1 MKRTNP
7 TARTALMVLL
17 ASALAACG
25 GASDEP
31 SPSQD
36 DATATGMTGM
46 EGMPA
51 RDMGAVQMDPATMQ
65 RHAQEM
71 DSMVAEMRQHVQ
83 TMRQLE
89 PDEWHARMGEHVPR
103 VGGMLGMIDRQMREM
118 DSGMGMG
125 AEQMGRM
132 MGMTAEEHRRM
143 LDEMQTLRTEAEQ
156 IQTAPAAELRE
167 RMPAH
172 LDRLDQMMATMEQSA
187 AHLRTQ

>member
-7 TARTALMVLL
+7 TARTALVVLL

-25 GASDEP
+25 GASDGP
-31 SPSQD
+31 PPSQD
-36 DATATGMTGM
+36 DAPATGMAGM

-51 RDMGAVQMDPATMQ
+51 RDMGAMQTDPATMR

-83 TMRQLE
+83 AMRQLE
-89 PDEWHARMGEHVPR
+89 PDEWHARMGEHAPR

-118 DSGMGMG
+118 DMGMGMG

-156 IQTAPAAELRE
+156 IQTAPAAQLRE
-167 RMPAH
+167 RMPDH
-172 LDRLDQMMATMEQSA
+172 LDRLDRMMATMEQSA
-187 AHLRTQ
+187 AHMRTQ